1 MPPTERNGR
10 VQSST
15 ITVAVLPDVVGT
27 VEYNGND
34 FEYSAYRAGGPGGQ
48 NRNKVE
54 TAVECRH
61 KPSGLVVRCASE
73 RSQYQNKANAL
84 RLMLARLANRNLVT
98 YKSSVD
104 AQRRKQVGSGE
115 RSDKRRTVRVKD
127 KTVEDHI
134 DGRTWRYDEYVKGDW

>member
-1 MPPTERNGR
+1 
-10 VQSST
+10 
-15 ITVAVLPDVVGT
+15 
-27 VEYNGND
+27 
-34 FEYSAYRAGGPGGQ
+34 
-48 NRNKVE
+48 
-54 TAVECRH
+54 
-61 KPSGLVVRCASE
+61 
-73 RSQYQNKANAL
+73 
-84 RLMLARLANRNLVT
+84 MLARLANRNLVT